1 MANLPEVKHGLGP
14 SLQERQ
20 SRREWVLGR
29 IATLLSHYWRDDD
42 PSELTEAI
50 ARDWAD
56 ILEGLPQDAIS
67 KACTSYLRS
76 EPRRKPTPG
85 AIYALARDF
94 VPRPVIVARSPE
106 PDMPRERMSA
116 ERAAEIMA
124 EVGFRPKRMGD
135 SNEGL

>member
-1 MANLPEVKHGLGP
+1 MENLPQAKNDWRP

-20 SRREWVLGR
+20 SKREWVLGR

-56 ILEGLPQDAIS
+56 ILEGMSQDAIS
-67 KACTSYLRS
+67 KACTAYLRN

-85 AIYALARDF
+85 AIYELAREF
-94 VPRPVIVARSPE
+94 TPRPVVVSRTPE
-106 PDMPRERMSA
+106 PERERISA

-135 SNEGL
+135 A